1 MPASTYE
8 IISASWILYDDF
20 KKRIKNVCLQ
30 SNLKCEETSKENLS
44 IQQINNADK
53 TLNLEFRNQN
63 NVEWYLK
70 KYPMANEEPIERIP
84 YYKYLKEYPDKQF
97 YSIALAN
104 QYLDFELLFK
114 VSKAYLHLNPKHF
127 ISINGKKCIGYKH
140 FKIDETYNEGWW
152 NEMENYYNISNYN
165 V

>member
-70 KYPMANEEPIERIP
+70 KYPC
-84 YYKYLKEYPDKQF
+84 
-97 YSIALAN
+97 
-104 QYLDFELLFK
+104 LLYT
-114 VSKAYLHLNPKHF
+114 SP
-127 ISINGKKCIGYKH
+127 SPR
-140 FKIDETYNEGWW
+140 D
-152 NEMENYYNISNYN
+152 S
-165 V
+165 